1 MKTLYLIVFSVL
13 LSTLIS
19 TNTLLAQQIN
29 ADDLKTNIS
38 KVKDGI
44 STIKLL
50 EPITFQYDS
59 KKSKELGNQLPT
71 GNQLGFLQSEVSKN
85 YPDLIKTN
93 SFLTSAGKNSTKV
106 NKVAEVDKTELIPV
120 LVAAIQEQQEQIES
134 LRKEII
140 ELKSQREK
148 TD

>member
-1 MKTLYLIVFSVL
+1 MKTLYLIVFSIL

-19 TNTLLAQQIN
+19 TNTLSAQQIN

-44 STIKLL
+44 STIKML
-50 EPITFQYDS
+50 EPITFQYDI

-106 NKVAEVDKTELIPV
+106 NKIAEVDKTELIPV
-120 LVAAIQEQQEQIES
+120 LVAAIKEQQEQIES

-140 ELKSQREK
+140 ELKSQKEK